1 MTYSSGAGV
10 TTNSQAATL
19 QGLQPLQYTTAV
31 PSQTLQPALTAS
43 QLGAV

>member
-10 TTNSQAATL
+10 TTNSQAAL